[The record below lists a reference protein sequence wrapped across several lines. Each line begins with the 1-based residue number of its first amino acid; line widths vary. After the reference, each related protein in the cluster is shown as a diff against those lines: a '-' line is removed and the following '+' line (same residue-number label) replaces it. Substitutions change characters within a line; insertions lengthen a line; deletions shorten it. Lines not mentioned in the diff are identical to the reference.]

1 MFYCNRSHAGEE
13 IAVALRGRT
22 FERPVVL
29 GITGSGIEVA
39 IPVARSLRATLGF
52 LGATRL
58 RAPWNP
64 EVAIGAVTADG
75 LTYVNER
82 AARGVEGAYLAAEK
96 TKQLS
101 LARQREK
108 RLGASREPLRG
119 RDVILVEAGAG
130 TGFVA
135 SAAMRS
141 CLAAGA
147 RSVILALPVALPE
160 ALARLR
166 LEAGEVMCLREDA
179 HLFAVGEAYW
189 DYPPIDDAEVEQIL
203 RSYRRP
209 GESIPAPRPG
219 SSPPP
224 PFFGSALSS
233 WGVPGRASIDWL
245 SPPSVPPDSDGAP
258 ASRS

>member
-13 IAVALRGRT
+13 IAVVLRGRA

-29 GITGSGIEVA
+29 GITGSGVEVA
-39 IPVARSLRATLGF
+39 VPIARALGAALGF

-58 RAPWNP
+58 RAPWNS
-64 EVAIGAVTADG
+64 EVAIGAITADG
-75 LTYVNER
+75 LAYIDEQ
-82 AARGVEGAYLAAEK
+82 AARGVEGAYLTAEK

-119 RDVILVEAGAG
+119 RDVILVEAGAA

-135 SAAMRS
+135 AAAMRS
-141 CLAAGA
+141 CLASGA
-147 RSVILALPVALPE
+147 RSVILALPVAVPE
-160 ALARLR
+160 ALTRLGR
-166 LEAGEVMCLREDA
+166 ETGEVICLREDA

-189 DYPPIDDAEVEQIL
+189 DYPPIDDAEVGQIL

-209 GESIPAPRPG
+209 GESIPAPRSP

-224 PFFGSALSS
+224 PAFGGALSS
-233 WGVPGRASIDWL
+233 WGIPGRPLIDWL

-258 ASRS
+258 ASQG